1 MDGDGK
7 GYDCLQIPGAAK
19 GTKCDVFTV
28 VNADVFCGNSA
39 GLPTQTNAVD
49 DTKSGTV
56 CSKYDVLTFHVY
68 CNSFIDMLCKM
79 INKYFIFFTF

>member
-19 GTKCDVFTV
+19 GTKCDAFTV

-56 CSKYDVLTFHVY
+56 CSMMFGFSMY
-68 CNSFIDMLCKM
+68 I
-79 INKYFIFFTF
+79 